1 MTYDNNKRVV
11 DLTLGE
17 VLDAIEARVKQT
29 MSGQVRRDEVDR
41 RMVYGLKGIQQLF
54 NCSKTT
60 ASRIKQSGRID
71 AAISQIGD
79 MIVIDADKA
88 LELNRRK

>member
-29 MSGQVRRDEVDR
+29 MSGQGRRDVVDR

-88 LELNRRK
+88 LELNQRK

>member
-29 MSGQVRRDEVDR
+29 MSGQGRRDVVDR
-41 RMVYGLKGIQQLF
+41 RIVYGLKGIQQLF

>member
-29 MSGQVRRDEVDR
+29 MSGQGRRDEVDR